1 MTQYVVLDSNNKIIN
16 KIMYDPSGNWSPPSG
31 QTVGSIPDN
40 VVIEKMGTW
49 DGSTYTAP
57 SKPTIP
63 DDVKKA
69 QNKAKA
75 KEFLAESDWVGL
87 ADAREKL
94 SNVSAW
100 DTYRTALREFIVNP
114 KTDSIGVIRKTKP
127 DVIWKQ

>member
-1 MTQYVVLDSNNKIIN
+1 MTQYVLLDSNNKIIN

-40 VVIEKMGTW
+40 VVVQVGGTW
-49 DGSTYTAP
+49 DDSTYKDP
-57 SKPTIP
+57 SLPIIP
-63 DDVKKA
+63 DDVKKV
-69 QNKAKA
+69 QNKEKA
-75 KEFLAESDWVGL
+75 KQFLAESDWVGL

-114 KTDSIGVIRKTKP
+114 KADSIGAIRKTKP
-127 DVIWKQ
+127 DVIWK